1 MLVLLLLWLQV
12 SGVNEAVKN
21 DNSLVN
27 SSAAKD
33 GWMIQVK
40 LTKPEELDSLLD
52 QAKYEKLLAEQ
63 KH

>member
-1 MLVLLLLWLQV
+1 M
-12 SGVNEAVKN
+12 KN

-40 LTKPEELDSLLD
+40 LSKPEELDALLD
-52 QAKYEKLLAEQ
+52 EAAYEKVLADS